1 MPCLCATQLY
11 PLLIGETHFCP
22 TCASPC
28 TNWMSLRLFSFPV
41 LLESTDRDIIL
52 QMIRV
57 SSYSLLKLLRK
68 PINSSGHYM
77 EKNNRK
83 NGD

>member
-1 MPCLCATQLY
+1 
-11 PLLIGETHFCP
+11 
-22 TCASPC
+22 
-28 TNWMSLRLFSFPV
+28 MSLRLFSFPV